1 MKRTIVFF
9 VLLLYLFSFQSTT
22 FAAGSISSG
31 EPSVYDSIQKGET
44 KTSPAST
51 TSTKAVD
58 SQSTSLFPLFLKFIF
73 SFILVIG
80 LLFLLLRYLSKRG
93 NGMQANG
100 PVLPIGSHLLGNN
113 RSMQI
118 LLIGQTI
125 YIVGVGEDV
134 TLIRTIS
141 QGEEY
146 QHLLEVYENQAA
158 DGQTPKWFPKDT
170 KKIWNTVFRKH
181 LQNLQQESGEE

>member
-1 MKRTIVFF
+1 MKRTILFF
-9 VLLLYLFSFQSTT
+9 VMFFYLFSFQSTT
-22 FAAGSISSG
+22 FAAGSTSGG

-44 KTSPAST
+44 KSQAKP
-51 TSTKAVD
+51 TKAKD

-73 SFILVIG
+73 SFVLVIG
-80 LLFLLLRYLSKRG
+80 LLFVLLRFLSKKG
-93 NGMQANG
+93 NVMQTNG
-100 PVLPIGSHLLGNN
+100 PVLPIGSHMLGNN
-113 RSMQI
+113 KSMQV

-125 YIVGVGEDV
+125 YIVGVGDDV
-134 TLIRTIS
+134 TLIRTIT

-146 QHLLEVYENQAA
+146 QHLLESYENQAV

-181 LQNLQQESGEE
+181 LQKMHHENGEE

>member
-1 MKRTIVFF
+1 MKRTILFF
-9 VLLLYLFSFQSTT
+9 VMFFYLFSFQSTT
-22 FAAGSISSG
+22 FAAGSTSGG

-44 KTSPAST
+44 KSQAKP
-51 TSTKAVD
+51 TKAKD

-80 LLFLLLRYLSKRG
+80 LLFVLLRYLSKKG
-93 NGMQANG
+93 TGIQTNG
-100 PVLPIGSHLLGNN
+100 PVLPIGSHMLGNN
-113 RSMQI
+113 RSMQV

-125 YIVGVGEDV
+125 YIVGVGDDV
-134 TLIRTIS
+134 TLIRTIN

-146 QHLLEVYENQAA
+146 QHLLESYENQAA
-158 DGQTPKWFPKDT
+158 DGQIPKWFPKDT

-181 LQNLQQESGEE
+181 LQKMQRESGEE

>member
-9 VLLLYLFSFQSTT
+9 VMFLYLFSFQSTT
-22 FAAGSISSG
+22 LAAGSTSGG
-31 EPSVYDSIQKGET
+31 EPSVYDSIQNGET
-44 KTSPAST
+44 KSSPASKT
-51 TSTKAVD
+51 ATIAED

-80 LLFLLLRYLSKRG
+80 LLFVLLRYLSKKG
-93 NGMQANG
+93 TVMHANG
-100 PVLPIGSHLLGNN
+100 PVLPIGSHMLGNN
-113 RSMQI
+113 RSMQV

-146 QHLLEVYENQAA
+146 QHLLESYENQAA

-170 KKIWNTVFRKH
+170 NKIWNTVFRKH
-181 LQNLQQESGEE
+181 LQKMQQENGEE